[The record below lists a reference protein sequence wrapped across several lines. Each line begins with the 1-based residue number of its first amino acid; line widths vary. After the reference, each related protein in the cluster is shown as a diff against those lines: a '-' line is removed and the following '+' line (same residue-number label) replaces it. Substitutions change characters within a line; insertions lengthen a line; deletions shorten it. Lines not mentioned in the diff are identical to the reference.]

1 MRHEELKSSLEYQ
14 IRDPKVQKLGKIKPK
29 QITQSVNAEDF
40 ETGVKNVDFCVHI
53 HREFHCT
60 GKVFLYCPYE
70 NKTLKV

>member
-40 ETGVKNVDFCVHI
+40 ERNGSEKCGLLCTYTQRI
-53 HREFHCT
+53 SLYRES
-60 GKVFLYCPYE
+60 VSVLSI
-70 NKTLKV
+70 